1 MGGGIYIPTLS
12 LSLTLYTLYPPL
24 DLRAREGRKMRR
36 DPVFIDPNAF
46 PKGYNSGWLG
56 VSGPAR
62 SGGGAGLFRTLGPEK
77 AEVMSAKPEAC

>member
-1 MGGGIYIPTLS
+1 
-12 LSLTLYTLYPPL
+12 
-24 DLRAREGRKMRR
+24 MRR

-62 SGGGAGLFRTLGPEK
+62 SGGGAGLFRTLGPEE
-77 AEVMSAKPEAC
+77 AQVMSAKPEAC